1 MEDESGRVDG
11 VLPWRSRV
19 VLEVD
24 SMRLLRVLSE
34 DRLVSLDIERVVEWA
49 AMNGNRVVWATLC
62 SG

>member
-11 VLPWRSRV
+11 VLPWRGRV

-24 SMRLLRVLSE
+24 STRLLRVLSE
-34 DRLVSLDIERVVEWA
+34 DRLVSLDIECVMERA
-49 AMNGNRVVWATLC
+49 AMDGDRVVWATLC